1 LVAVTMQ
8 VPALVELSCPL
19 EMLHPEA
26 VPPLLTTKDTA
37 PVPEPPLV
45 VSGSGVPSV
54 PFVDVMVSAAWF
66 ALPSVMV
73 VGDEEIGL

>member
-1 LVAVTMQ
+1 MQ

-19 EMLHPEA
+19 LEMLQPDA
-26 VPPLLTTKDTA
+26 VPLPLITKETE

-45 VSGSGVPSV
+45 VSVSGVPSV